1 MFFVKNIN
9 KGENMNRI
17 NLNNYNIRTDLILE
31 TLDNNDY
38 ITCEKYNDISISR
51 VVVNKK
57 NKDIIKRKEGNYIT
71 IEFIDITNYEDRENV
86 GKCLEKELQN
96 ILKLNNIN
104 ASDEVLIIGLGNK
117 KSTADALGPKTI
129 ENILVTRHLFLLDTS
144 VKEGIRNVS
153 AIIPGVMG
161 NTGIETTDIIVSV
174 INKVKPKFIIVIDS
188 LCASSVERLNKTIQI
203 TDTGIYPGSG
213 VGNNRKEI
221 SKDTLGIPVIAIGVP
236 TVVDASTI
244 VNDTINYLFMHLSY
258 LKNNY
263 EENKLI
269 VKRFGN
275 YLEKIKTGKLTEE
288 EKELVGGMLGNLDND
303 DKKRLINEVLESI
316 DYNLIVTPK
325 EIDFL
330 IDKLS
335 DLLSSSVNN
344 ALHNVVKNY

>member
-1 MFFVKNIN
+1 
-9 KGENMNRI
+9 MNRI
-17 NLNNYNIRTDLILE
+17 NLNKYNIRTDLILE
-31 TLDNNDY
+31 SLNSKEYLTTEKNDN
-38 ITCEKYNDISISR
+38 ITISR
-51 VVVNKK
+51 VIVDKE
-57 NKDIIKRKEGNYIT
+57 NKDIIEKKEGSYIT
-71 IEFIDITNYEDRENV
+71 IEFLDITNYEDREKV
-86 GKCLEKELQN
+86 GKCLENEIKK
-96 ILKLNNIN
+96 ILEINNIN
-104 ASDEVLIIGLGNK
+104 SNDEGLIIGLGNN

-129 ENILVTRHLFLLDTS
+129 ENILVTRHLFLLNVN
-144 VKEGIRNVS
+144 VKKGMRKVS
-153 AIIPGVMG
+153 AMIPGVMG

-174 INKVKPKFIIVIDS
+174 IDKIKPKFIIVIDS

-203 TDTGIYPGSG
+203 SDAGIHPGSG
-213 VGNNRKEI
+213 VGNHRKEI

-275 YLEKIKTGKLTEE
+275 YLDKIKNGNLTDE
-288 EKELVGGMLGNLDND
+288 EKELIGGMIGELTNEE
-303 DKKRLINEVLESI
+303 KKRLIDEVLESVN
-316 DYNLIVTPK
+316 YNLIVTPK

-335 DLLSSSVNN
+335 NLLSSSINN
-344 ALHNVVKNY
+344 ALHNAVNNY

>member
-1 MFFVKNIN
+1 
-9 KGENMNRI
+9 MNRI
-17 NLNNYNIRTDLILE
+17 NLNKYNIRTDLILE
-31 TLDNNDY
+31 SLNSKEYLTTEKNDN
-38 ITCEKYNDISISR
+38 ITISR
-51 VVVNKK
+51 VIVDKE
-57 NKDIIKRKEGNYIT
+57 NKDIIEKKEGSDLT
-71 IEFIDITNYEDRENV
+71 IEFLDITNYEDREKV
-86 GKCLEKELQN
+86 GKCLENEIKK
-96 ILKLNNIN
+96 ILEINNIN
-104 ASDEVLIIGLGNK
+104 SNDEGLIIGLGNN

-129 ENILVTRHLFLLDTS
+129 ENILVTRHLFLLNVN
-144 VKEGIRNVS
+144 VKKGMRKVS
-153 AIIPGVMG
+153 AMIPGVMG

-174 INKVKPKFIIVIDS
+174 IDKIKPKFIIVIDS

-203 TDTGIYPGSG
+203 SDAGIHPGSG
-213 VGNNRKEI
+213 VGNHRKEI

-275 YLEKIKTGKLTEE
+275 YLDKIKNGNLTDE
-288 EKELVGGMLGNLDND
+288 EKELIGGMIGELTNEE
-303 DKKRLINEVLESI
+303 KKRLIDEVLESVN
-316 DYNLIVTPK
+316 YNLIVTPK

-335 DLLSSSVNN
+335 DLISSSINN
-344 ALHNVVKNY
+344 ALHNAVDNY

>member
-1 MFFVKNIN
+1 
-9 KGENMNRI
+9 MNRI

-31 TLDNNDY
+31 TVKNKDY
-38 ITCEKYNDISISR
+38 IVTDKIDDIIVSKVTVDES
-51 VVVNKK
+51 
-57 NKDIIKRKEGNYIT
+57 NKDIIGKKEGSYIT
-71 IEFIDITNYEDRENV
+71 LEFTDITNYEDREKV
-86 GKCLEKELQN
+86 GKCLEKEIIN
-96 ILKLNNIN
+96 IMNIN
-104 ASDEVLIIGLGNK
+104 GINKDDEGLIIGLGND

-129 ENILVTRHLFLLDTS
+129 ENILVTRHLFLLS
-144 VKEGIRNVS
+144 VNVKNGMRKVS

-161 NTGIETTDIIVSV
+161 NTGIETTDIIISV
-174 INKVKPKFIIVIDS
+174 IKNVNPKFVIVIDS
-188 LCASSVERLNKTIQI
+188 LCASSFERLNKTIQL
-203 TDTGIYPGSG
+203 TDTGIHPGSG

-258 LKNNY
+258 MKDNFD
-263 EENKLI
+263 ENKLI

-275 YLEKIKTGKLTEE
+275 YLDKIKKSSLNDSD
-288 EKELVGGMLGNLDND
+288 KELIGGMIGNLDD
-303 DKKRLINEVLESI
+303 CDKKRLINEVLDSV

-335 DLLSSSVNN
+335 DLISSSINN
-344 ALHNVVKNY
+344 ALHGAVDNY

>member
-1 MFFVKNIN
+1 
-9 KGENMNRI
+9 MNRI
-17 NLNNYNIRTDLILE
+17 NLNNCNIRTDLILE
-31 TLDNNDY
+31 SLDNNDY
-38 ITCEKYNDISISR
+38 ITCEKNDDISISR
-51 VVVNKK
+51 VVVNEE

-71 IEFIDITNYEDRENV
+71 IEFVDITNYEDREKV
-86 GKCLEKELQN
+86 GKCLERELKN
-96 ILKLNNIN
+96 ILKLNNIDP
-104 ASDEVLIIGLGNK
+104 SDEVLIIGLGNK

-129 ENILVTRHLFLLDTS
+129 ENILVTRHLFLLNAK
-144 VKEGIRNVS
+144 VKEGMRTVS

-161 NTGIETTDIIVSV
+161 NTGIETTDIVISV
-174 INKVKPKFIIVIDS
+174 INKIKPKFIIAIDS

-213 VGNNRKEI
+213 IGNNRKEM
-221 SKDTLGIPVIAIGVP
+221 SKDILGIPVIAIGVP

-263 EENKLI
+263 EENKLV

-275 YLEKIKTGKLTEE
+275 YLDKIKTGKLSEE
-288 EKELVGGMLGNLDND
+288 EKELVGGILGNLDD
-303 DKKRLINEVLESI
+303 VDKKKLINEVLESI
-316 DYNLIVTPK
+316 NYNLIVTPK

-335 DLLSSSVNN
+335 DLLSSSINN
-344 ALHNVVKNY
+344 ALHNAVTNY

>member
-9 KGENMNRI
+9 IGDKMNRI
-17 NLNNYNIRTDLILE
+17 DLKNNNIRTDLILE
-31 TLDNNDY
+31 TLNTDDY
-38 ITCEKYNDISISR
+38 IETVKKDNISISK
-51 VVVNKK
+51 VVI
-57 NKDIIKRKEGNYIT
+57 NKDNMNLIGKKEGNYIT
-71 IEFIDITNYEDRENV
+71 IEFLDITNYEDREKV
-86 GKCLEKELQN
+86 GKCLEEEIKN

-104 ASDEVLIIGLGNK
+104 SADEGLIIGLGND

-129 ENILVTRHLFLLDTS
+129 ENILVTRHLFLLGAS
-144 VKEGIRNVS
+144 VKDGMRKVS
-153 AIIPGVMG
+153 AIVPGVMG
-161 NTGIETTDIIVSV
+161 NTGIETSDIIVSV
-174 INKVKPKFIIVIDS
+174 INKINPKFVIVVDS

-203 TDTGIYPGSG
+203 TDSGIHPGSG

-221 SKDTLGIPVIAIGVP
+221 SKDTLNIPVIAIGVP

-269 VKRFGN
+269 VKRFDN
-275 YLEKIKTGKLTEE
+275 YLEKIKNGSLTNG
-288 EKELVGGMLGNLDND
+288 EKELIGGMIGNLTNEE
-303 DKKRLINEVLESI
+303 KKRLIDEVLDSVN
-316 DYNLIVTPK
+316 YNLIVTPT

-335 DLLSSSVNN
+335 DLISSSINN
-344 ALHNVVKNY
+344 ALHNVVNNF

>member
-1 MFFVKNIN
+1 
-9 KGENMNRI
+9 MNRI
-17 NLNNYNIRTDLILE
+17 NLNKYNIRTDLILE
-31 TLDNNDY
+31 SLNSNEYLTIEKNDN
-38 ITCEKYNDISISR
+38 ITISR
-51 VVVNKK
+51 VIVDKE
-57 NKDIIKRKEGNYIT
+57 NKDIIEKKEGSYIT
-71 IEFIDITNYEDRENV
+71 IEFLDITNYEDREKV
-86 GKCLEKELQN
+86 GKCLENEIKK
-96 ILKLNNIN
+96 ILEINNIN
-104 ASDEVLIIGLGNK
+104 SNDEGLIIGLGNN

-129 ENILVTRHLFLLDTS
+129 ENILVTRHLFLLNVN
-144 VKEGIRNVS
+144 VKEGMRKVS

-174 INKVKPKFIIVIDS
+174 IDKIKPKFIIVIDS

-203 TDTGIYPGSG
+203 SDAGIHPGSG
-213 VGNNRKEI
+213 VGNHRKEI

-275 YLEKIKTGKLTEE
+275 YLDKIKNGNLTDE
-288 EKELVGGMLGNLDND
+288 EKELIGGMIGELTNEE
-303 DKKRLINEVLESI
+303 KKRLIDEVLESVN
-316 DYNLIVTPK
+316 YNLIVTPK

-335 DLLSSSVNN
+335 NLLSSSINN
-344 ALHNVVKNY
+344 ALHNDVNNY

>member
-1 MFFVKNIN
+1 
-9 KGENMNRI
+9 MNRI
-17 NLNNYNIRTDLILE
+17 DLKNSNIRTDLILE
-31 TLDNNDY
+31 TINNKEY
-38 ITCEKYNDISISR
+38 ITKELYDDISVSR
-51 VVVNKK
+51 VIVTKD
-57 NKDIIKRKEGNYIT
+57 NKDIINKKEGNYIT
-71 IEFIDITNYEDRENV
+71 IEFTDITNYEDREKV
-86 GKCLEKELQN
+86 GKILEKEITN

-104 ASDEVLIIGLGNK
+104 SNEEGLIIGLGNN

-129 ENILVTRHLFLLDTS
+129 ENILVTRHLFLLNT
-144 VKEGIRNVS
+144 KIKKGIRKIS
-153 AIIPGVMG
+153 AITPGVMG
-161 NTGIETTDIIVSV
+161 NTGIETTDIITS
-174 INKVKPKFIIVIDS
+174 ITNKIKPKFIIVIDS

-203 TDTGIYPGSG
+203 TDTGIHPGSG

-221 SKDTLGIPVIAIGVP
+221 SKDTIKIPVIAIGVP

-263 EENKLI
+263 DENKLI

-275 YLEKIKTGKLTEE
+275 YLDKIKNKTLTKE
-288 EKELVGGMLGNLDND
+288 EKELIGGIIGNLEDS

-316 DYNLIVTPK
+316 NYNLIVTPK

-335 DLLSSSVNN
+335 DLISSSINN
-344 ALHNVVKNY
+344 ALHESVNNY

>member
-1 MFFVKNIN
+1 
-9 KGENMNRI
+9 MNRI
-17 NLNNYNIRTDLILE
+17 DLNNYNIRTDLILE
-31 TLDNNDY
+31 TLNNKDY
-38 ITCEKYNDISISR
+38 ITSETSDDITISR
-51 VVVNKK
+51 VVVDKDNK
-57 NKDIIKRKEGNYIT
+57 NIIGKKEGNYIT
-71 IEFIDITNYEDRENV
+71 IEFLDITNYEDREKV
-86 GKCLEKELQN
+86 GKCLEKEIKN
-96 ILKLNNIN
+96 ILELNSIES
-104 ASDEVLIIGLGNK
+104 SDEGLIIGLGND

-129 ENILVTRHLFLLDTS
+129 ENILVTRHLFLLNVP
-144 VKEGIRNVS
+144 VKDGMRKVS

-174 INKVKPKFIIVIDS
+174 IEKIRPKFIIAIDS

-203 TDTGIYPGSG
+203 TDTGIHPGSG
-213 VGNNRKEI
+213 VGNHRKEI
-221 SKDTLGIPVIAIGVP
+221 SKDILGIPVIAIGVP

-275 YLEKIKTGKLTEE
+275 YLEKIKGGNLSEE
-288 EKELVGGMLGNLDND
+288 EKELIGGMIGNLTNEE
-303 DKKRLINEVLESI
+303 KKRLIDEVLESVN
-316 DYNLIVTPK
+316 YNLIVTPK

-335 DLLSSSVNN
+335 NLLSSSINN
-344 ALHNVVKNY
+344 ALHSTVNNY

>member
-1 MFFVKNIN
+1 
-9 KGENMNRI
+9 MNRI
-17 NLNNYNIRTDLILE
+17 DLNMYNIRTDLILE
-31 TLDNNDY
+31 TLNNNEY
-38 ITCEKYNDISISR
+38 ITIEKDKGITISR
-51 VVVNKK
+51 VVIDDN
-57 NKDIIKRKEGNYIT
+57 NKDILNKKVGNYIT
-71 IEFIDITNYEDRENV
+71 IEFLDITNYEDRENV
-86 GKCLEKELQN
+86 GKCLEQEIKN
-96 ILKLNNIN
+96 IMKLNNISN
-104 ASDEVLIIGLGNK
+104 NDEGLIIGLGNN

-129 ENILVTRHLFLLDTS
+129 ENILVTRHLFILNAE

-161 NTGIETTDIIVSV
+161 NTGIETIDIINGV
-174 INKVKPKFIIVIDS
+174 IDKIKPKFIIVIDS

-203 TDTGIYPGSG
+203 TDTGIHPGSG

-221 SKDTLGIPVIAIGVP
+221 SKNTLGIPVIAIGIP

-244 VNDTINYLFMHLSY
+244 VNDTINYLFLHLSY

-275 YLEKIKTGKLTEE
+275 YLEKIKKGNITDE
-288 EKELVGGMLGNLDND
+288 EKELIGGMLGNLDD
-303 DKKRLINEVLESI
+303 IDKKRLINEVLESI
-316 DYNLIVTPK
+316 NYNLIVTPK

-335 DLLSSSVNN
+335 NVISSSINN
-344 ALHNVVKNY
+344 AIHEKIDNY